1 MENYAKMV
9 KEMHW
14 PKASIKKAMQLEQ
27 IKATLKHLPL
37 RKSDYDQHP
46 STEKKPPGSYNRPWR
61 DGNRNSVVGQTEKRD
76 YSPLAKGQLK
86 NLAHDKSAKAMPKG
100 SLERRNPKSNRDF
113 MGTESKTYDGQS
125 TEDNVKKPKIDYL
138 AELRKDR
145 INKGKAPAN
154 RTIDSLMA
162 DKKLTEEEKLEAATN
177 KAQLIEKQAAKKEQ
191 LLQLNKAGGVQDGN
205 PENIKQTLAVN
216 DMYVEAI

>member
-1 MENYAKMV
+1 MV

-14 PKASIKKAMQLEQ
+14 PKASVRKAMQLEQ

-61 DGNRNSVVGQTEKRD
+61 NSVVGQTEKRD
-76 YSPLAKGQLK
+76 YSPMAGGQLK
-86 NLAHDKSAKAMPKG
+86 NLAHDKSAKVIAKG
-100 SLERRNPKSNRDF
+100 SLERKNADLA
-113 MGTESKTYDGQS
+113 GTESKTYDGQS
-125 TEDNVKKPKIDYL
+125 TEENAKKPKIDYL
-138 AELRKDR
+138 AELRQER

-162 DKKLTEEEKLEAATN
+162 DKKLTEEEKLEAMNN
-177 KAQLIEKQAAKKEQ
+177 KAHSIEKQAAKKEQ
-191 LLQLNKAGGVQDGN
+191 LIQLNKAGGVQDGN
-205 PENIKQTLAVN
+205 PEEIKETLAVN
-216 DMYVEAI
+216 DMYIEAI